1 MNSVAS
7 VQSDHWA
14 GISCFLDTM
23 DILWRERLLFS
34 STWAV
39 ASTPAQTN
47 KLTKSML
54 HKLLWSNRL
63 NLPTFGKH
71 PQNSENIW
79 KSNVKPKP
87 DSRWRKT
94 RQDETCGAPVLSLST
109 GDQWQQ
115 LPAWPVA
122 THGGNYATTIF
133 NFWLHK
139 NNNVNKVRTGNL
151 KKLNGRDCNV
161 FNGEK

>member
-1 MNSVAS
+1 MRGIEVPWNVIFFWHFWLL
-7 VQSDHWA
+7 DLMA
-14 GISCFLDTM
+14 GR
-23 DILWRERLLFS
+23 LWFP

-47 KLTKSML
+47 KLTKNML

-94 RQDETCGAPVLSLST
+94 RQGETCGAPVLSLST

-115 LPAWPVA
+115 LPVA

-139 NNNVNKVRTGNL
+139 NNNVNKVRTEIWKNWMAETAVTLCMYEIDKFG
-151 KKLNGRDCNV
+151 
-161 FNGEK
+161 